1 MNCSFESFPI
11 FFLLTRRQ
19 RKKSLK
25 FTFSLLLSKHKG
37 YLSGKHEMVHKVP
50 NTEFSFYLWFL
61 KPCGNAS
68 LNCVVKVFILVYLC
82 EQDYLV
88 FTYK

>member
-1 MNCSFESFPI
+1 
-11 FFLLTRRQ
+11 
-19 RKKSLK
+19 
-25 FTFSLLLSKHKG
+25 
-37 YLSGKHEMVHKVP
+37 MVHKVP